1 MLIILRR
8 KANDATNIILQIIM
22 IIVVCSNTNTAI
34 DWYVKQCSTI
44 TISCLFFGTTVFI
57 DIISCRVR

>member
-1 MLIILRR
+1 MSTILYRICYNVSMLIWLRGSVIMLIILRR

-34 DWYVKQCSTI
+34 DWYVK
-44 TISCLFFGTTVFI
+44 
-57 DIISCRVR
+57 